1 MIPLR
6 LKSTAKEK
14 GAKRMPLVYIAL
26 GTNLEPRAEHLE
38 KALEL
43 FRSLPDVEVKRVSSI
58 YESKPVGYLDQ
69 PDFLNLVFEAET
81 DLLPLDLLDRCQS
94 IEQELGRVRTIR
106 FGPRTLD
113 VDIVLYG
120 VESFAEERLIV
131 PHPRMQ
137 ERAFVLLPLQEL
149 NPELIVP
156 KWNKTVHELVAELP
170 ANDFEEIWK
179 YAPAS

>member
-1 MIPLR
+1 
-6 LKSTAKEK
+6 
-14 GAKRMPLVYIAL
+14 MPIAYIAL
-26 GTNLEPRAEHLE
+26 GTNLEPRAAHLD

-43 FRSLPDVEVKRVSSI
+43 FHSLSGVEVKRVSSI

-81 DLLPLDLLDRCQS
+81 ELLPLDLLDSCQT

-120 VESFAEERLIV
+120 VESIDEERLTV

-137 ERAFVLLPLQEL
+137 ERSFVLLPLQEL
-149 NPELIVP
+149 NPEYVVP
-156 KWNKTVHELVAELP
+156 EWNKTVNELVAELP
-170 ANDFEEIWK
+170 SKDLEEIWK
-179 YAPAS
+179 YAPES

>member
-1 MIPLR
+1 
-6 LKSTAKEK
+6 
-14 GAKRMPLVYIAL
+14 MPTVYIAL
-26 GTNLEPRAEHLE
+26 GTNLEPRATHLE

-43 FRSLPDVEVKRVSSI
+43 FRSLPDVEVKRVSSV

-81 DLLPLDLLDRCQS
+81 DLLPLDLLDSCQS

-120 VESFAEERLIV
+120 AESIEEERLIV

-137 ERAFVLLPLQEL
+137 ERSFVLLPLQEL
-149 NPELIVP
+149 NPEFVVP
-156 KWNKTVHELVAELP
+156 EWNKTINELVAGLP
-170 ANDFEEIWK
+170 SKDLEEIWK
-179 YAPAS
+179 YASES

>member
-1 MIPLR
+1 
-6 LKSTAKEK
+6 
-14 GAKRMPLVYIAL
+14 MPIVYIAL
-26 GTNLEPRAEHLE
+26 GTNLEPRAAHLE

-43 FRSLPDVEVKRVSSI
+43 FRSLPDLEVKRVSSI

-81 DLLPLDLLDRCQS
+81 DLLPLDLLDSCQS

-120 VESFAEERLIV
+120 AERIEEDRLIV

-137 ERAFVLLPLQEL
+137 ERSFVLLPLQEL
-149 NPELIVP
+149 NPEFVVP
-156 KWNKTVHELVAELP
+156 EWDKTIDALVAELP
-170 ANDFEEIWK
+170 PKDLEEIWK
-179 YAPAS
+179 YAPES

>member
-1 MIPLR
+1 
-6 LKSTAKEK
+6 
-14 GAKRMPLVYIAL
+14 MPVVYIAL
-26 GTNLEPRAEHLE
+26 GTNLEPRATHLA

-43 FRSLPDVEVKRVSSI
+43 FRSLPDVEVQRVSSI

-81 DLLPLDLLDRCQS
+81 DLLPLDLLDSCQS

-113 VDIVLYG
+113 ADIVLYG
-120 VESFAEERLIV
+120 VESIKEERLTV

-149 NPELIVP
+149 NPEYVVP
-156 KWNKTVHELVAELP
+156 EWNKTVNALVAELP
-170 ANDFEEIWK
+170 ANDLEEIWK
-179 YAPAS
+179 YVPES

>member
-1 MIPLR
+1 
-6 LKSTAKEK
+6 
-14 GAKRMPLVYIAL
+14 MPVVYIAL
-26 GTNLEPRAEHLE
+26 GTNLEPRATHLA

-43 FRSLPDVEVKRVSSI
+43 FRSLPDVEVQRVSSI

-81 DLLPLDLLDRCQS
+81 DLLPLDLLDSCQS

-113 VDIVLYG
+113 ADIVLYG
-120 VESFAEERLIV
+120 VESIKEERLTV

-149 NPELIVP
+149 NPEYVVP
-156 KWNKTVHELVAELP
+156 EWGKTVNELVAELP

-179 YAPAS
+179 YVPES

>member
-1 MIPLR
+1 
-6 LKSTAKEK
+6 
-14 GAKRMPLVYIAL
+14 MPVVYIAL
-26 GTNLEPRAEHLE
+26 GTNLEPRADHLE

-43 FRSLPDVEVKRVSSI
+43 FRSLTDLEVKRVSSI

-81 DLLPLDLLDRCQS
+81 DLLPLDLLDKCQS

-149 NPELIVP
+149 NPELTVP
-156 KWNKTVHELVAELP
+156 EWNKTVNELVAELP
-170 ANDFEEIWK
+170 ANDLEEIWK
-179 YAPAS
+179 YAPEY

>member
-1 MIPLR
+1 
-6 LKSTAKEK
+6 
-14 GAKRMPLVYIAL
+14 MPIVYIAL
-26 GTNLEPRAEHLE
+26 GTNLEPRAAHLD

-43 FRSLPDVEVKRVSSI
+43 FHSLSGVEVKRVSSI

-81 DLLPLDLLDRCQS
+81 ELLPLDLLDSCQT

-120 VESFAEERLIV
+120 VESIDEERLTV

-137 ERAFVLLPLQEL
+137 ERSFVLLPLQEL
-149 NPELIVP
+149 NPEYVVP
-156 KWNKTVHELVAELP
+156 EWNKTVNELVAELP
-170 ANDFEEIWK
+170 SKDLEEIWK
-179 YAPAS
+179 YAPES

>member
-1 MIPLR
+1 
-6 LKSTAKEK
+6 
-14 GAKRMPLVYIAL
+14 MPIAYIAL
-26 GTNLEPRAEHLE
+26 GTNLEPRAAHLD

-43 FRSLPDVEVKRVSSI
+43 FHSLSGVEVKRVSSI

-81 DLLPLDLLDRCQS
+81 ELLPLDLLDSCQT

-120 VESFAEERLIV
+120 VESIDEERLTV

-137 ERAFVLLPLQEL
+137 ERSFVLLPLQEL
-149 NPELIVP
+149 NPEYVVP
-156 KWNKTVHELVAELP
+156 EWNKTVNELVAELP
-170 ANDFEEIWK
+170 AKDLEEIWK
-179 YAPAS
+179 YPPES

>member
-1 MIPLR
+1 
-6 LKSTAKEK
+6 
-14 GAKRMPLVYIAL
+14 MPIVYIAL
-26 GTNLEPRAEHLE
+26 GTNLEPRADHLE

-43 FRSLPDVEVKRVSSI
+43 FRSLTDVEVKRVSSI
-58 YESKPVGYLDQ
+58 YESKPVDYLDQ

-120 VESFAEERLIV
+120 VESFAEERLIL

-170 ANDFEEIWK
+170 ANDLEEIWK
-179 YAPAS
+179 YAP

>member
-1 MIPLR
+1 
-6 LKSTAKEK
+6 
-14 GAKRMPLVYIAL
+14 MPIVYIAL
-26 GTNLEPRAEHLE
+26 GTNLEPRADHLE

-43 FRSLPDVEVKRVSSI
+43 FRSLTDVEVKRVSSI

-120 VESFAEERLIV
+120 AEIIEEEQLIV

-149 NPELIVP
+149 DPEYVVP
-156 KWNKTVHELVAELP
+156 EWNKTVHELVAELP
-170 ANDFEEIWK
+170 ANDLEEIWK

>member
-1 MIPLR
+1 
-6 LKSTAKEK
+6 
-14 GAKRMPLVYIAL
+14 MPTVYIAL
-26 GTNLEPRAEHLE
+26 GTNLEPRTDHLE
-38 KALEL
+38 KALGL

-81 DLLPLDLLDRCQS
+81 DLLPLDLLDSCQS

-120 VESFAEERLIV
+120 AESLEEERLIV

-149 NPELIVP
+149 NPEFLVP
-156 KWNKTVHELVAELP
+156 KWNKTVNALVAELQP
-170 ANDFEEIWK
+170 EDLEEIWK
-179 YAPAS
+179 YVPES

>member
-1 MIPLR
+1 
-6 LKSTAKEK
+6 
-14 GAKRMPLVYIAL
+14 MPIVYIAL
-26 GTNLEPRAEHLE
+26 GTNLEPRAAHLD

-43 FRSLPDVEVKRVSSI
+43 FHSLSGVEVKRVSSI

-81 DLLPLDLLDRCQS
+81 ELLPLDLLDSCQT

-120 VESFAEERLIV
+120 VESI
-131 PHPRMQ
+131 
-137 ERAFVLLPLQEL
+137 
-149 NPELIVP
+149 
-156 KWNKTVHELVAELP
+156 
-170 ANDFEEIWK
+170 D
-179 YAPAS
+179 

>member
-1 MIPLR
+1 
-6 LKSTAKEK
+6 
-14 GAKRMPLVYIAL
+14 MPVVYIAL
-26 GTNLEPRAEHLE
+26 GTNLEPRAAHLE

-81 DLLPLDLLDRCQS
+81 DLLPLDLLDSCQS

-120 VESFAEERLIV
+120 VESIKEERLIV

-137 ERAFVLLPLQEL
+137 ERSFVLLPLQEL
-149 NPELIVP
+149 NPEYVVP
-156 KWNKTVHELVAELP
+156 EWNKTVNELVAELP
-170 ANDFEEIWK
+170 ANDLEEIWK
-179 YAPAS
+179 YAPES

>member
-1 MIPLR
+1 
-6 LKSTAKEK
+6 
-14 GAKRMPLVYIAL
+14 MPIVYIAL
-26 GTNLEPRAEHLE
+26 GTNLEPRAAHLD

-43 FRSLPDVEVKRVSSI
+43 FHSLSGVEVKRVSSI

-81 DLLPLDLLDRCQS
+81 ELLPLDLLDSCQT

-113 VDIVLYG
+113 VDIALYG
-120 VESFAEERLIV
+120 VESIDEERLTV

-137 ERAFVLLPLQEL
+137 ERSFVLLPLQEL
-149 NPELIVP
+149 NPEYVVP
-156 KWNKTVHELVAELP
+156 EWNKTVNELVAELP
-170 ANDFEEIWK
+170 SKDLEEIWK
-179 YAPAS
+179 YAPES

>member
-1 MIPLR
+1 
-6 LKSTAKEK
+6 
-14 GAKRMPLVYIAL
+14 MPVVYIAL
-26 GTNLEPRAEHLE
+26 GTNLEPRADHLE

-43 FRSLPDVEVKRVSSI
+43 FRAMPDVEMKRISSI

-81 DLLPLDLLDRCQS
+81 DLLPLELLDRCQS
-94 IEQELGRVRTIR
+94 IENELGRVRNIR

-113 VDIVLYG
+113 ADIVLFG
-120 VESFAEERLIV
+120 DERIAVERLIV

-149 NPELIVP
+149 IPDFVVPE
-156 KWNKTVHELVAELP
+156 WNKPVKELVAELP
-170 ANDFEEIWK
+170 PKDLEEIWK
-179 YAPAS
+179 YAPEP

>member
-1 MIPLR
+1 
-6 LKSTAKEK
+6 
-14 GAKRMPLVYIAL
+14 MPIVYIAL
-26 GTNLEPRAEHLE
+26 GTNLEPRAAHLD

-43 FRSLPDVEVKRVSSI
+43 FHSLSGVEVKRVSSI

-81 DLLPLDLLDRCQS
+81 ELLPLDLLDSCQT

-120 VESFAEERLIV
+120 
-131 PHPRMQ
+131 MQ
-137 ERAFVLLPLQEL
+137 ERSFVLLPLQEL
-149 NPELIVP
+149 NPEYVVP
-156 KWNKTVHELVAELP
+156 EWNKTVNELVAELP
-170 ANDFEEIWK
+170 AKDLEEIWK
-179 YAPAS
+179 YAPES

>member
-1 MIPLR
+1 
-6 LKSTAKEK
+6 
-14 GAKRMPLVYIAL
+14 MPIVYIAL
-26 GTNLEPRAEHLE
+26 GTNLEPRAAHLD

-43 FRSLPDVEVKRVSSI
+43 FHSLSGVEVKRVSSI

-81 DLLPLDLLDRCQS
+81 ELLPLDLLDSCQT

-120 VESFAEERLIV
+120 VASIDEERLTV

-137 ERAFVLLPLQEL
+137 ERSFVLLPLQEL
-149 NPELIVP
+149 NPEYVVP
-156 KWNKTVHELVAELP
+156 EWNKTVNELVAELP
-170 ANDFEEIWK
+170 AKDLEEIWK
-179 YAPAS
+179 YAPES

>member
-1 MIPLR
+1 
-6 LKSTAKEK
+6 
-14 GAKRMPLVYIAL
+14 MPTVYIAL
-26 GTNLEPRAEHLE
+26 GTNLEPRADHLE

-81 DLLPLDLLDRCQS
+81 DLLPLDLLDSCQS

-120 VESFAEERLIV
+120 AESLEEERLIV

-149 NPELIVP
+149 NPEFLVP
-156 KWNKTVHELVAELP
+156 KWNKTVNALVAELQP
-170 ANDFEEIWK
+170 EDLEEIWK
-179 YAPAS
+179 YVPES

>member
-1 MIPLR
+1 
-6 LKSTAKEK
+6 
-14 GAKRMPLVYIAL
+14 MPIVYIAL
-26 GTNLEPRAEHLE
+26 GTNLEPRAAHLD

-43 FRSLPDVEVKRVSSI
+43 FHSLSGVEVKRVSSI

-81 DLLPLDLLDRCQS
+81 ELLPLDLLDSCQT

-120 VESFAEERLIV
+120 VESIDEER
-131 PHPRMQ
+131 RS
-137 ERAFVLLPLQEL
+137 
-149 NPELIVP
+149 
-156 KWNKTVHELVAELP
+156 
-170 ANDFEEIWK
+170 
-179 YAPAS
+179 APSYCCRCRN

>member
-1 MIPLR
+1 
-6 LKSTAKEK
+6 
-14 GAKRMPLVYIAL
+14 MPIVYIAL
-26 GTNLEPRAEHLE
+26 GTNLEPRAAHLE

-43 FRSLPDVEVKRVSSI
+43 FRSLPDLEVKRVSSI

-81 DLLPLDLLDRCQS
+81 DLLPLELLDSCQS

-120 VESFAEERLIV
+120 AERIEEDRLTV

-137 ERAFVLLPLQEL
+137 ERSFVLLPLQEL
-149 NPELIVP
+149 NPEFVVP
-156 KWNKTVHELVAELP
+156 EWNKTINALVTELP
-170 ANDFEEIWK
+170 PKDLEEIWK
-179 YAPAS
+179 YAPES

>member
-1 MIPLR
+1 
-6 LKSTAKEK
+6 
-14 GAKRMPLVYIAL
+14 MPIVYIAL
-26 GTNLEPRAEHLE
+26 GTNLEPRAAHLD

-43 FRSLPDVEVKRVSSI
+43 FHSVSGVEVKRVSSI

-81 DLLPLDLLDRCQS
+81 ELLPLDLLDSCQT

-120 VESFAEERLIV
+120 VESIDEERLTV

-137 ERAFVLLPLQEL
+137 ERSFVLLPLQEL
-149 NPELIVP
+149 NPEYVVP
-156 KWNKTVHELVAELP
+156 EWNKTVNELVAELP
-170 ANDFEEIWK
+170 AKDLEEIWK

>member
-1 MIPLR
+1 
-6 LKSTAKEK
+6 
-14 GAKRMPLVYIAL
+14 MPIAYIAL
-26 GTNLEPRAEHLE
+26 GTNLEPRAAHLD

-43 FRSLPDVEVKRVSSI
+43 FHSLSGVEVKRVSSI

-81 DLLPLDLLDRCQS
+81 ELLPLDLLDSCQT

-120 VESFAEERLIV
+120 VESIDEERLTV

-137 ERAFVLLPLQEL
+137 ERSFVLLPLQEL
-149 NPELIVP
+149 NPEYVVP
-156 KWNKTVHELVAELP
+156 EWNKTVNELVAELP
-170 ANDFEEIWK
+170 AKDLEEIWK
-179 YAPAS
+179 YALEY

>member
-1 MIPLR
+1 
-6 LKSTAKEK
+6 
-14 GAKRMPLVYIAL
+14 MPIVYIAL
-26 GTNLEPRAEHLE
+26 GTNLEPRADHLE

-43 FRSLPDVEVKRVSSI
+43 FRSLTDVEVKRVSSI
-58 YESKPVGYLDQ
+58 YESKPVGYLNQ

-170 ANDFEEIWK
+170 ANDLEEIWK
-179 YAPAS
+179 YAP

>member
-1 MIPLR
+1 
-6 LKSTAKEK
+6 
-14 GAKRMPLVYIAL
+14 MPIVYIAL
-26 GTNLEPRAEHLE
+26 GTNLEPRAAHLD

-43 FRSLPDVEVKRVSSI
+43 FHSLSGVEVKRVSSI

-81 DLLPLDLLDRCQS
+81 ELLPLDLLDSCQT

-120 VESFAEERLIV
+120 VESIDEERLTV

-137 ERAFVLLPLQEL
+137 ERSFVLLPLQEL
-149 NPELIVP
+149 NPEYVVP
-156 KWNKTVHELVAELP
+156 EWNKTVNELVAELP
-170 ANDFEEIWK
+170 SKDLEEIWK
-179 YAPAS
+179 YASES

>member
-1 MIPLR
+1 
-6 LKSTAKEK
+6 
-14 GAKRMPLVYIAL
+14 MPIVYIAL
-26 GTNLEPRAEHLE
+26 GTNLEPRATHLE

-69 PDFLNLVFEAET
+69 PDFLNLVFEADT
-81 DLLPLDLLDRCQS
+81 DLLPLDLLDSCQN

-120 VESFAEERLIV
+120 VESIEEERLTV

-137 ERAFVLLPLQEL
+137 ERSFVLLPLQEL
-149 NPELIVP
+149 NPEFVVP
-156 KWNKTVHELVAELP
+156 GWNKTVNELVAELP
-170 ANDFEEIWK
+170 PEDLEEIWK
-179 YAPAS
+179 YAPEA

>member
-1 MIPLR
+1 
-6 LKSTAKEK
+6 
-14 GAKRMPLVYIAL
+14 MPIAYIAL
-26 GTNLEPRAEHLE
+26 GTNLEPRAAHLD

-43 FRSLPDVEVKRVSSI
+43 FHSLSGVEVKRVSSI

-81 DLLPLDLLDRCQS
+81 ELLPLDLLDSCQT

-120 VESFAEERLIV
+120 VESIDEERLTV

-137 ERAFVLLPLQEL
+137 ERSFVLLPLQEL
-149 NPELIVP
+149 NPEYVVP
-156 KWNKTVHELVAELP
+156 EWNKTVNELVAELS
-170 ANDFEEIWK
+170 AKDLEEIWK
-179 YAPAS
+179 YALEY

>member
-1 MIPLR
+1 MTI
-6 LKSTAKEK
+6 
-14 GAKRMPLVYIAL
+14 VYIAL
-26 GTNLEPRAEHLE
+26 GTNLEPRAAHLE

-43 FRSLPDVEVKRVSSI
+43 FRALPDVEVKRVSSI

-81 DLLPLDLLDRCQS
+81 DLLALDLLDNCQS
-94 IEQELGRVRTIR
+94 IEEELGRVRTIR

-113 VDIVLYG
+113 ADIVLYG
-120 VESFAEERLIV
+120 AEIFEEERLIV

-149 NPELIVP
+149 NPEFVVP
-156 KWNKTVHELVAELP
+156 KWNKTVNELVAELP
-170 ANDFEEIWK
+170 LSDLDEIWK
-179 YAPAS
+179 YIQEA

>member
-1 MIPLR
+1 
-6 LKSTAKEK
+6 
-14 GAKRMPLVYIAL
+14 MPIVYIAL
-26 GTNLEPRAEHLE
+26 GTNLEPRAAHLE

-81 DLLPLDLLDRCQS
+81 ELLPLDLLDSCQN

-120 VESFAEERLIV
+120 VESIEEERLTV

-137 ERAFVLLPLQEL
+137 ERSFVLLPLQEL
-149 NPELIVP
+149 NPAFVVP
-156 KWNKTVHELVAELP
+156 GWNKTIKELVAELP
-170 ANDFEEIWK
+170 PEDLEEIWE
-179 YAPAS
+179 YAPEA

>member
-1 MIPLR
+1 
-6 LKSTAKEK
+6 
-14 GAKRMPLVYIAL
+14 MPVVYIAL
-26 GTNLEPRAEHLE
+26 GTNLEPRADHLE
-38 KALEL
+38 KALEI
-43 FRSLPDVEVKRVSSI
+43 FRSLQDLEVKRVSSI

-81 DLLPLDLLDRCQS
+81 DLLPLDLLDSCQS

-120 VESFAEERLIV
+120 TESIEEERLIV

-137 ERAFVLLPLQEL
+137 ERSFVLLPLQEL
-149 NPELIVP
+149 NPEYVVP
-156 KWNKTVHELVAELP
+156 GWNKTINKLVAELP
-170 ANDFEEIWK
+170 QSDLEEIWK
-179 YAPAS
+179 YAPEA